1 MAAQKRSY
9 SPVFILVGG
18 ILAVVAALNFIFGNP
33 FATWLSA
40 LSGLDEPL
48 LGALLL
54 MLIVAIAPIIYLV
67 SRGEE
72 KGPRDR

>member
-1 MAAQKRSY
+1 MGKKNYAPLFVLIA
-9 SPVFILVGG
+9 G
-18 ILAVVAALNFIFGNP
+18 ILAVLAALNFIFGNP

-54 MLIVAIAPIIYLV
+54 MLIVAIAPMVYLV
-67 SRGEE
+67 SRGED
-72 KGPRDR
+72 KDGGGR